1 MSRIVKTPD
10 ERRQELLGIG
20 LELYMQNG
28 ASGVS
33 IKEVVGRADVATGL
47 FYYYFKSKEQ
57 FIEEALNSYID
68 GSIGK
73 MSDILQSEALTI
85 MQKIEQGINAFWE
98 HMAHME
104 PFMQDEVLHSE
115 SHHVLSEKILCKIQ
129 PIIQT
134 LIEKGNNE
142 GLFNVEDSN
151 FTAYFLAFGLSGI
164 LHANMEIKLK
174 SKEKIADI
182 IFTMLGIDKR
192 DDSYD

>member
-98 HMAHME
+98 HMTHME